1 MEEISKDDEGFSDR
15 SQLNSNYNKH
25 EINQDIRKSD
35 LQVRKSLKI
44 NKSKSSKHITAQG
57 NHQSTLG
64 LRNLH
69 VSFDNTSPGG
79 SKSPSSKKKGR
90 SPKRSG
96 TMSILPIFKSSGKLL
111 NLSPTQIKEDSEEL
125 VNSAVK
131 SQGSVDFHDE
141 RRLMKEAMKR
151 RDIGSVK
158 IMI

>member
-1 MEEISKDDEGFSDR
+1 
-15 SQLNSNYNKH
+15 
-25 EINQDIRKSD
+25 
-35 LQVRKSLKI
+35 
-44 NKSKSSKHITAQG
+44 
-57 NHQSTLG
+57 
-64 LRNLH
+64 